1 MVWIET
7 GRARKVA
14 SPEMSNESSVLT
26 YVVQEPY
33 ETALKLLR
41 RELENEGL
49 RVPAETDV
57 SGTIRAKLGL
67 DLWPC
72 RVLHV
77 CCPLFLL
84 QAAVIDPAE
93 TAFLPVRV
101 VISGRERQTVIRLA
115 RSTTCPDD
123 SRDRRVAVLASM
135 LLSQVQKIMEKI
147 GAPQIA

>member
-7 GRARKVA
+7 CGTGKVA
-14 SPEMSNESSVLT
+14 STEMSNESSPR
-26 YVVQEPY
+26 YVVQESY

-41 RELENEGL
+41 TELENEGL

-77 CCPLFLL
+77 CCPLSLL
-84 QAAVIDPAE
+84 EAAVIDPAE
-93 TAFLPVRV
+93 TAFLPVQ
-101 VISGRERQTVIRLA
+101 VIVTGRDGQTVVRVS
-115 RSTTCPDD
+115 RSTNCQDG
-123 SRDRRVAVLASM
+123 SRDRRVTVLASI
-135 LLSQVQKIMEKI
+135 LQSRVQKIMERL
-147 GAPQIA
+147 GEPQIV